1 MTGKLFSRFHLR
13 GIEFKNRIFL
23 SPMCQYTSAD
33 GLPTDWHLVH
43 LGSRA
48 VGGVSL
54 VLTEA
59 AAVSPQGRI
68 SPNDL
73 GIWSDAHARAL
84 KRITDHK
91 PGPGRTDHH
100 NRPGRRGDR
109 GARTAS
115 EPLLAAHGRKGP

>member
-1 MTGKLFSRFHLR
+1 MTGKLFSHFHLR
-13 GIEFKNRIFL
+13 RIEFKNRVFL
-23 SPMCQYTSAD
+23 SPMCQYSSTD

-43 LGSRA
+43 LGSHA

-68 SPNDL
+68 SPKDL

-91 PGPGRTDHH
+91 PRSGRTDHR
-100 NRPGRRGDR
+100 NRPGRRGDY
-109 GARTAS
+109 RTRTTAK
-115 EPLLAAHGRKGP
+115 PLLAAARRKGF